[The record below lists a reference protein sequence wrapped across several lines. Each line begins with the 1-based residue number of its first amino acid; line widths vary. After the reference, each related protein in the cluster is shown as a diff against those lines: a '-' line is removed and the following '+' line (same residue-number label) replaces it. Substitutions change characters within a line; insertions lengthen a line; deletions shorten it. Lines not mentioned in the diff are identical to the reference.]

1 MRVAAS
7 VGCVKNVMIMYQI
20 NVPIRSDMGQVK
32 YRVSPRESREKV
44 DENKAED
51 EDDPHKKY

>member
-7 VGCVKNVMIMYQI
+7 VGCVKNVMITYQI
-20 NVPIRSDMGQVK
+20 SVPIRSDKGQVK
-32 YRVSPRESREKV
+32 YRASPRESREKV

>member
-7 VGCVKNVMIMYQI
+7 VGCVKTVMIMYQI
-20 NVPIRSDMGQVK
+20 NVPIRSEKGQVK
-32 YRVSPRESREKV
+32 YRVSPRESRKKV

-51 EDDPHKKY
+51 EER